1 MRKEK
6 YYSILNYGCQ
16 MNESDAEHYAGQL
29 EELGYARTEE
39 LVRADVIL
47 VNTCCIRESAE
58 LKILGK
64 IGELKRVKAQHP
76 GQIICVAGCMAQKDG
91 AALVKKYPQ
100 IDLLLGTSY
109 VNSFKQIL
117 QDYLEE
123 RKKGVFTSL
132 EVQSS
137 EFEGQRV
144 RESGF
149 SAWIPIMYG
158 CNNFC
163 TYCIVPY
170 VRGRERSRSIEN
182 ILEEVRSA
190 VAAGYKEITLLGQN
204 VDSYGKDFL
213 RNHEEEKLLSV
224 SSAVGEGFTETLK
237 AEPFAALLKAVD
249 QVPGVERVHFMTSH
263 PRDMSEEVIRTV
275 AQGTNL
281 CEHFHVALQSGSSRI
296 LKAMNRGYTR
306 ERFLALV
313 KTIRKYIPQASI
325 TTDIIVGFPGETD
338 EDFAETCSLVEEVG
352 FDSAFTFIY
361 SKRSGTP
368 AARMQDQIPD
378 DVKHARLQKLMDVQN
393 RQSLCI
399 NKRLVGQTVEVMA
412 EGPTEKHPETW
423 SGRTRGNK
431 LVLWQQN
438 VDASDK
444 AVTNPVNLPDDAAPA
459 HVSVKDTEEGS
470 NLPIRPGQLVQIQ
483 IESAQTW
490 LVKGTRVK

>member
-213 RNHEEEKLLSV
+213 RNHEEEK
-224 SSAVGEGFTETLK
+224 
-237 AEPFAALLKAVD
+237 
-249 QVPGVERVHFMTSH
+249 VHFMTSH

-275 AQGTNL
+275 AQGTHL

-444 AVTNPVNLPDDAAPA
+444 AVTNPVNLPDDAASA

-490 LVKGTRVK
+490 LVKGKRVR